1 MQISPEQL
9 ESHLAKTLAPLY
21 AVTGTEELRALES
34 ADAIRA
40 RAKAAGFTDR
50 KIYSVGTHFDWG
62 QIRADLAGMS
72 LFGDKPLID
81 LRIPNGKPGKEGG
94 AALDAIASLAALNQQ
109 AQADSAVLLVTFPGD
124 YQTMKTAWVKALDA
138 AGVLIES
145 KPIDAAALPAWI
157 GERLARQ
164 KQSAAPETLRFIA
177 AKVEG
182 NLIAAHQEIMKL
194 ALMHPP
200 GKLAI
205 EAVEEAVLNVAR
217 YDVFKLSDAWL
228 SGDLPRFRRMLEGLR
243 GEGEAPPLILWAMAD
258 DIRALAKLRRGE
270 KVWKGPRSSL
280 YERKAKNVSNAQLG
294 AALKHAAGID
304 RLVKGLR
311 PQALSGDVWEEFYRL
326 GERFA

>member
-1 MQISPEQL
+1 MQLTPEQL
-9 ESHLAKTLAPLY
+9 EGHLAKALAPLY

-50 KIYSVGTHFDWG
+50 KIYAAGAHFDWA
-62 QIRADLAGMS
+62 QIKADLAGMS

-94 AALDAIASLAALNQQ
+94 AALGEIAALAKATNDG
-109 AQADSAVLLVTFPGD
+109 ALLLVTFPGD

-164 KQSAAPETLRFIA
+164 QQSASPETLRFIA

-200 GKLAI
+200 GKLAL

-280 YERKAKNVSNAQLG
+280 YERKAKHVSNAQLG

-304 RLVKGLR
+304 ALIKGLR
-311 PQALSGDVWEEFYRL
+311 PRALSGDVWEEFYRL
-326 GERFA
+326 GESFA

>member
-1 MQISPEQL
+1 MQLAPEQL
-9 ESHLAKTLAPLY
+9 DAHLAKTLAPLY
-21 AVTGTEELRALES
+21 AVTGTEELRALEA
-34 ADAIRA
+34 ADSIRA

-50 KIYSVGTHFDWG
+50 KIYSAGAYFDWG
-62 QIRADLAGMS
+62 QIKADLSGMS

-81 LRIPNGKPGKEGG
+81 LRIPSGKPGTEGG
-94 AALDAIASLAALNQQ
+94 AALDAIAALTKTTGDG
-109 AQADSAVLLVTFPGD
+109 ALLLVTFPGD

-145 KPIDAAALPAWI
+145 KPIDASALPAWI
-157 GERLARQ
+157 GARLARQ
-164 KQSAAPETLRFIA
+164 KQSATPDTLSFIA

-194 ALMHPP
+194 ALLHPP
-200 GKLAI
+200 GKLTQ

-228 SGDLPRFRRMLEGLR
+228 SGDLPRFRRMLEGLK
-243 GEGEAPPLILWAMAD
+243 GEGEATVLILWAMTD
-258 DIRALAKLRRGE
+258 GIRALAKIRRGE
-270 KVWKGPRSSL
+270 KVWKGPRSAI
-280 YERKAKNVSNAQLG
+280 YERKAKNVTNAQVG

-304 RLVKGLR
+304 RLIKGLR

-326 GERFA
+326 GETFA

>member
-1 MQISPEQL
+1 MQLSPEQL
-9 ESHLAKTLAPLY
+9 DAHLAKTLAPLY

-50 KIYSVGTHFDWG
+50 KIYSAGAHFDWG
-62 QIRADLAGMS
+62 QIKADLSGMS

-94 AALDAIASLAALNQQ
+94 AALDEIAQLAKATGDGAL
-109 AQADSAVLLVTFPGD
+109 LLITFPGD

-145 KPIDAAALPAWI
+145 KPVDAAALPAWI

-194 ALMHPP
+194 GLLQAP
-200 GKLAI
+200 GKLGF

-217 YDVFKLSDAWL
+217 YDVFKLSEAWL
-228 SGDLPRFRRMLEGLR
+228 TGDLPRFRRMLEGLR

-270 KVWKGPRSSL
+270 KVWKGPRSGL

-294 AALKHAAGID
+294 DALKHAAGID
-304 RLVKGLR
+304 RLIKGLR
-311 PQALSGDVWEEFYRL
+311 PKALSGDVWEEFYRL

>member
-1 MQISPEQL
+1 MQLSPEQL
-9 ESHLAKTLAPLY
+9 EAHLAKGLAPLY
-21 AVTGTEELRALES
+21 AITGTEELRALES

-50 KIYSVGTHFDWG
+50 KVYSAGAHFDWG
-62 QIRADLAGMS
+62 QIKADLSGMS

-81 LRIPNGKPGKEGG
+81 LRIPNGKPGKDGG
-94 AALDAIASLAALNQQ
+94 AALDDIAKLAKATGDGAL
-109 AQADSAVLLVTFPGD
+109 LLVTFPGD

-138 AGVLIES
+138 AGVLVES
-145 KPIDAAALPAWI
+145 KPVDPAALPAWI

-194 ALMHPP
+194 ALLQPP
-200 GKLAI
+200 GKLGF

-217 YDVFKLSDAWL
+217 YDVFKLSEAWL
-228 SGDLPRFRRMLEGLR
+228 TGDLPRFRRMLEGLR

-258 DIRALAKLRRGE
+258 DIRALAKIRRGE
-270 KVWKGPRSSL
+270 KVWKGPRSGL

-294 AALKHAAGID
+294 TALRHAAGID
-304 RLVKGLR
+304 RLIKGLR

>member
-1 MQISPEQL
+1 MQLAPEQL
-9 ESHLAKTLAPLY
+9 DTHLAKTLAPLY
-21 AVTGTEELRALES
+21 AVTGTEELRALEA

-50 KIYSVGTHFDWG
+50 RIYSAGAYFDWS
-62 QIRADLAGMS
+62 QIKADLAGMS

-81 LRIPNGKPGKEGG
+81 LRIPSGKPGTEGG
-94 AALDAIASLAALNQQ
+94 VALNEI
-109 AQADSAVLLVTFPGD
+109 ARLAKANADGALLLVTFPGD

-145 KPIDAAALPAWI
+145 KPVDASALSTWI

-164 KQSAAPETLRFIA
+164 KQSAAPDTLRFIA

-194 ALMHPP
+194 ALLHPP
-200 GKLAI
+200 GKLTQ

-243 GEGEAPPLILWAMAD
+243 GEGEATVLILWAMTD
-258 DIRALAKLRRGE
+258 DIRALAKIRRGE
-270 KVWKGPRSSL
+270 KVWKGPRSSI
-280 YERKAKNVSNAQLG
+280 YERKAKNVSNAQVG

-304 RLVKGLR
+304 RLIKGLR

-326 GERFA
+326 GETFA

>member
-1 MQISPEQL
+1 MQLTPEQL
-9 ESHLAKTLAPLY
+9 DAHLAKTPHFAGSLY
-21 AVTGTEELRALES
+21 AVTGTEELRALEA

-40 RAKAAGFTDR
+40 KAKAAGYTDR
-50 KIYSVGTHFDWG
+50 KIYSAGAHFDWG
-62 QIRADLAGMS
+62 QIKADLSGMS

-81 LRIPNGKPGKEGG
+81 LRIPTGKPGKDGG
-94 AALDAIASLAALNQQ
+94 AALEDIADLTKGNDGAL
-109 AQADSAVLLVTFPGD
+109 LLITFPGD
-124 YQTMKTAWVKALDA
+124 YQTLKTAWVKKLDA
-138 AGVLIES
+138 TGVLIES
-145 KPIDAAALPAWI
+145 KPVEPAALPGWI

-194 ALMHPP
+194 ALLHPP
-200 GKLAI
+200 GKLSF

-217 YDVFKLSDAWL
+217 YDVFKLSESWL
-228 SGDLPRFRRMLEGLR
+228 TGDLPRFRRMLEGLR

-270 KVWKGPRSSL
+270 RVWKGPNSAL
-280 YERKAKNVSNAQLG
+280 YERKSRSVNNPQLG
-294 AALKHAAGID
+294 AALQHAAGID
-304 RLVKGLR
+304 QLIKGLR
-311 PQALSGDVWEEFYRL
+311 PRALSGDVWEEFYRL

>member
-1 MQISPEQL
+1 MQLSPEQL
-9 ESHLAKTLAPLY
+9 DAHLGRSLAPLY

-50 KIYSVGTHFDWG
+50 KVYSAGAHFDWG
-62 QIRADLAGMS
+62 QINADLAGMS

-81 LRIPNGKPGKEGG
+81 LRIPSGKPGKEGA
-94 AALDAIASLAALNQQ
+94 AALDGIAALAKANGDG
-109 AQADSAVLLVTFPGD
+109 ALLLITFPGD

-145 KPIDAAALPAWI
+145 KPIDASALSAWI

-182 NLIAAHQEIMKL
+182 NLLAAHQEIMKL

-200 GKLAI
+200 GKLAQ

-270 KVWKGPRSSL
+270 KVWKGPRSGL

-304 RLVKGLR
+304 ALIKGLR
-311 PQALSGDVWEEFYRL
+311 PRALSSDVWEEFYRL
-326 GERFA
+326 GESFA

>member
-9 ESHLAKTLAPLY
+9 DAHLGKGLAPLY

-50 KIYSVGTHFDWG
+50 KVYSAGTHFDWG
-62 QIRADLAGMS
+62 QIKADLAGMS

-81 LRIPNGKPGKEGG
+81 LRIPNGKPGKDGG
-94 AALDAIASLAALNQQ
+94 AALDAIAALAKANGDGAL
-109 AQADSAVLLVTFPGD
+109 LLVTFPGD

-145 KPIDAAALPAWI
+145 RPIDTSALPAWI

-164 KQSAAPETLRFIA
+164 KQSASPETLRFIA

-200 GKLAI
+200 GKLAQ
-205 EAVEEAVLNVAR
+205 EAVEEAVLIVAR

-243 GEGEAPPLILWAMAD
+243 GEGEAPPLILWAMTD
-258 DIRALAKLRRGE
+258 DIRTLAKLRRGE

-280 YERKAKNVSNAQLG
+280 YERKAKHVGNAQIG
-294 AALKHAAGID
+294 AAIKHAAGID
-304 RLVKGLR
+304 ALIKGLR
-311 PQALSGDVWEEFYRL
+311 PRALSSDVWEEFYRL
-326 GERFA
+326 GESFA

>member
-1 MQISPEQL
+1 MQLAPEQL
-9 ESHLAKTLAPLY
+9 DAHLAKTLAPLY
-21 AVTGTEELRALES
+21 AITGTEELRALEA
-34 ADAIRA
+34 ADSIRA

-50 KIYSVGTHFDWG
+50 KIYSAGAYFDWG
-62 QIRADLAGMS
+62 QIKADLSGMS

-81 LRIPNGKPGKEGG
+81 LRIPSGKPGTEGG
-94 AALDAIASLAALNQQ
+94 AALDAIAALAKTTGDGAL
-109 AQADSAVLLVTFPGD
+109 LLVTFPGD

-145 KPIDAAALPAWI
+145 KPIDASALPAWI
-157 GERLARQ
+157 GARLARQ
-164 KQSAAPETLRFIA
+164 KQSATPDTLRFIA

-194 ALMHPP
+194 ALLHPP
-200 GKLAI
+200 GKLTQ

-228 SGDLPRFRRMLEGLR
+228 SGDLPRFRRMLEGLK
-243 GEGEAPPLILWAMAD
+243 GEGEATVLILWAMTD
-258 DIRALAKLRRGE
+258 GIRALAKIRRGE
-270 KVWKGPRSSL
+270 KVWKGPRSAI
-280 YERKAKNVSNAQLG
+280 YERKAKNVTNAQVG

-304 RLVKGLR
+304 RLIKGLR

-326 GERFA
+326 GETFA

>member
-1 MQISPEQL
+1 MQITPEQL
-9 ESHLAKTLAPLY
+9 DAHLGKGLAPLY

-50 KIYSVGTHFDWG
+50 KVYSAGAHFDWG
-62 QIRADLAGMS
+62 QIKADLAGMS

-81 LRIPNGKPGKEGG
+81 LRIPSGKPGKDGG
-94 AALDAIASLAALNQQ
+94 AALDAIASVAKANGDGAL
-109 AQADSAVLLVTFPGD
+109 LLVTFPGD

-145 KPIDAAALPAWI
+145 KPIDTSALPAWI

-164 KQSAAPETLRFIA
+164 KQSASPETLRFIA

-200 GKLAI
+200 GKLAQ

-243 GEGEAPPLILWAMAD
+243 GEGEAPPLILWAMTD

-280 YERKAKNVSNAQLG
+280 YERKAKNVSNAQVG

-304 RLVKGLR
+304 ALIKGLH
-311 PQALSGDVWEEFYRL
+311 PHALSADVWEEFYRL
-326 GERFA
+326 GEAFA

>member
-1 MQISPEQL
+1 MQLSPEQL
-9 ESHLAKTLAPLY
+9 DAHLAKTLAPLY
-21 AVTGTEELRALES
+21 AVTGTEELRALEA

-50 KIYSVGTHFDWG
+50 KIYSAGAYFDWG
-62 QIRADLAGMS
+62 QIKADLSGMS

-81 LRIPNGKPGKEGG
+81 LRIPSGKPGKEGG
-94 AALDAIASLAALNQQ
+94 TALDGIAALAKATGADAL
-109 AQADSAVLLVTFPGD
+109 LLVTFPGD

-145 KPIDAAALPAWI
+145 KPVDASALPTWI

-194 ALMHPP
+194 ALLHPP
-200 GKLAI
+200 GKLTQ

-243 GEGEAPPLILWAMAD
+243 GEGEATVLILWAMTD
-258 DIRALAKLRRGE
+258 DIRALAKIRRGE
-270 KVWKGPRSSL
+270 KVWKGPRSSI
-280 YERKAKNVSNAQLG
+280 YERKAKNVSNAQVG

-304 RLVKGLR
+304 RLIKGLR

-326 GERFA
+326 GEKFA

>member
-1 MQISPEQL
+1 MQLSPEQL
-9 ESHLAKTLAPLY
+9 EGHLAKALAPLY

-40 RAKAAGFTDR
+40 RAKADGFTDR
-50 KIYSVGTHFDWG
+50 KIYSAGAHFDWG
-62 QIRADLAGMS
+62 QIKADLAGMS

-94 AALDAIASLAALNQQ
+94 AALAEIASLAKANSDGAL
-109 AQADSAVLLVTFPGD
+109 LLVTFPGD

-145 KPIDAAALPAWI
+145 KPIEAAALPAWI

-164 KQSAAPETLRFIA
+164 QQSASPETLRFIA

-194 ALMHPP
+194 ALLHPP
-200 GKLAI
+200 GKLAL
-205 EAVEEAVLNVAR
+205 EAVEAAVLNVAR

-228 SGDLPRFRRMLEGLR
+228 SGDLPRFRRMLEGLK

-270 KVWKGPRSSL
+270 KVWKGPRSAL
-280 YERKAKNVSNAQLG
+280 YERKAKHVSNAQIG
-294 AALKHAAGID
+294 TALKHAAGID
-304 RLVKGLR
+304 ALIKGLR
-311 PQALSGDVWEEFYRL
+311 PRALSGDVWEEFYRL
-326 GERFA
+326 GESFA

>member
-1 MQISPEQL
+1 MQLAPEQL
-9 ESHLAKTLAPLY
+9 DAHLAKSLQPLY
-21 AVTGTEELRALES
+21 AVTGTEELRALEA

-40 RAKAAGFTDR
+40 KAKAAGYTDR
-50 KIYSVGTHFDWG
+50 KVYSAGAHFDWG
-62 QIRADLAGMS
+62 QIKADLAGMS

-81 LRIPNGKPGKEGG
+81 LRIPTGKPGKDGG
-94 AALDAIASLAALNQQ
+94 AALEDIASLAQGNDGAL
-109 AQADSAVLLVTFPGD
+109 LLITFPGD
-124 YQTMKTAWVKALDA
+124 YQTLKTAWVKKLDA

-145 KPIDAAALPAWI
+145 KPVEPAALPAWI

-194 ALMHPP
+194 ALLHPP
-200 GKLAI
+200 GKLSF
-205 EAVEEAVLNVAR
+205 EAVEDAVLNVAR
-217 YDVFKLSDAWL
+217 YDVFKLSEAWL
-228 SGDLPRFRRMLEGLR
+228 TGDLPRFRRMLEGLR

-270 KVWKGPRSSL
+270 RVWKGPKSSI
-280 YERKAKNVSNAQLG
+280 YERKAKIVTNPQLG
-294 AALKHAAGID
+294 AAIRHAAGID
-304 RLVKGLR
+304 RLIKGLR
-311 PQALSGDVWEEFYRL
+311 PRALSNDVWEEFYRL

>member
-1 MQISPEQL
+1 MQLSPEQL
-9 ESHLAKTLAPLY
+9 DAHLGRSLAPLY

-50 KIYSVGTHFDWG
+50 KVYSAGAHFDWG
-62 QIRADLAGMS
+62 QINADLAGMS

-81 LRIPNGKPGKEGG
+81 LRIPSGKPGKEGA
-94 AALDAIASLAALNQQ
+94 AALDGIAALAKANGDG
-109 AQADSAVLLVTFPGD
+109 ALLLITFPGD

-145 KPIDAAALPAWI
+145 NPIDASALSAWI

-182 NLIAAHQEIMKL
+182 NLLAAHQEIMKL

-200 GKLAI
+200 GKLAQ

-270 KVWKGPRSSL
+270 KVWKGPRSGL

-304 RLVKGLR
+304 ALIKGLR
-311 PQALSGDVWEEFYRL
+311 PRALSSDVWEEFYRL
-326 GERFA
+326 GESFA

>member
-1 MQISPEQL
+1 MQLAPEQL
-9 ESHLAKTLAPLY
+9 DTHLAKTLAPLY
-21 AVTGTEELRALES
+21 AVTGTEELRALEA

-40 RAKAAGFTDR
+40 AARAAGFTDR
-50 KIYSVGTHFDWG
+50 RIYSAGAYFDWS
-62 QIRADLAGMS
+62 QIKADLAGMS

-81 LRIPNGKPGKEGG
+81 LRIPSGKPGTEGG
-94 AALDAIASLAALNQQ
+94 AALNEIARLAKANADGAL
-109 AQADSAVLLVTFPGD
+109 LLVTFPGD

-145 KPIDAAALPAWI
+145 KPVDASALPAWI

-182 NLIAAHQEIMKL
+182 NLTAAHQEIMKL
-194 ALMHPP
+194 ALLHPP
-200 GKLAI
+200 GKLTQ

-243 GEGEAPPLILWAMAD
+243 GEGEATVLILWAMTD
-258 DIRALAKLRRGE
+258 DIRALAKIRRGE
-270 KVWKGPRSSL
+270 KVWKGPRSSI
-280 YERKAKNVSNAQLG
+280 YERKAKNVSNAQVG

-304 RLVKGLR
+304 RLIKGLR

-326 GERFA
+326 GETFA